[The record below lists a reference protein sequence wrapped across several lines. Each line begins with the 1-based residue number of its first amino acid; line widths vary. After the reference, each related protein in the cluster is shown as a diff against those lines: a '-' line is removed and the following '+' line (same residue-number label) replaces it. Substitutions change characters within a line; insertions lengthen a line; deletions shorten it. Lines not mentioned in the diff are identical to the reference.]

1 MKVLVTGA
9 NGFVGAWLVRG
20 LVASGHE
27 VVGAVGRDG
36 AGPDPDPALQG
47 VAWLPLDLQDPRSVT
62 MVAAHATDAV
72 IHLAGVASV
81 GDSLADPIATWQVNT
96 LGTVRLLEAL
106 AALRQRGEV
115 DPLVL
120 TISTGEVYG
129 PGEARPRRETDP
141 ITPVSPYAASKAAA
155 EVGALEIA
163 RRTGLRVMVARPF
176 PHTGPGQ
183 SPRFV
188 APAFASRLALARRT
202 GSPVVKTGS
211 LEPVRDLLDVRDVV
225 AAYLALLEHGVPGAI
240 YNVARGEGLS
250 VGELFRQLAALAGC
264 AVIPEFDHALA
275 RPVDIPH
282 LVGDASLLRATTGW
296 APTRNLNETLREL
309 LDAQT
314 D

>member
-9 NGFVGAWLVRG
+9 NGFVGAWMVRG
-20 LVASGHE
+20 LIGSGHE
-27 VVGAVGRDG
+27 VVGALGRDRT
-36 AGPDPDPALQG
+36 GPDPDPALQG

-62 MVAAHATDAV
+62 MVAAHPADAV

-81 GDSLADPIATWQVNT
+81 GDSLADPVATWQVNT

-106 AALRQRGEV
+106 AARRQRGEA

-141 ITPVSPYAASKAAA
+141 IAPVSPYAASKAAA

-202 GSPVVKTGS
+202 GAPVVKTGS

-225 AAYLALLEHGVPGAI
+225 AAYMALLEHGVPGTI

-250 VGELFRQLAALAGC
+250 VGELFRQLATLAGGSM
-264 AVIPEFDHALA
+264 IPEFDQALA

-296 APTRNLNETLREL
+296 APTRNLDETLREL

>member
-9 NGFVGAWLVRG
+9 NGFVGTWLVRG
-20 LVASGHE
+20 LLAAGHE
-27 VVGAVGRDG
+27 VIGAVGRDG
-36 AGPDPDPALQG
+36 SGPDPEARG
-47 VAWLPLDLQDPRSVT
+47 VAWLPLDLLDQRSVT

-72 IHLAGVASV
+72 VHLAGVSSV
-81 GDSLADPIATWQVNT
+81 ADSLADPIATWQVNT
-96 LGTVRLLEAL
+96 LGTIRLVETL
-106 AALRQRGEV
+106 AARRRQEDA
-115 DPLVL
+115 DPTVL
-120 TISTGEVYG
+120 IVSTGEVYG
-129 PGEARPRRETDP
+129 PGERRPRHESDP
-141 ITPVSPYAASKAAA
+141 TAPVSPYAASKAAA
-155 EVGALEIA
+155 EVGALEVG

-202 GSPVVKTGS
+202 GAPVVKTGS

-225 AAYLALLEHGVPGAI
+225 AAYLGLLERGTPGGV

-250 VGELFRQLAALAGC
+250 MGDLFQRLAALAGC
-264 AVIPEFDHALA
+264 SVIAEFDHALA

-282 LVGDASLLRATTGW
+282 LVGDASLLRTTTGW
-296 APTRNLNETLREL
+296 LPTRSLDVTLREL